1 MKRPINL
8 VCACAATVALA
19 LGGAGIAAAVPV
31 EQLESVTTYDT
42 DSARKGIGAT
52 SSLIDSL
59 IKDTTPV
66 EENIAYAKE
75 TSVLTGIPTKSDLT
89 IQTMKGAELLK
100 IGVPGF
106 KWGEKREL
114 SILKK
119 GSQEVVSNP
128 TSDGV
133 QILWKINKGSGT
145 ESLELKTELP
155 DGSKWGKESDGS
167 ISLQRKATDDFSE
180 VVMKSG
186 VPWAI
191 DATGKKLPTSYIIDG
206 DKVYQHVQ
214 TDGAVFPVV
223 ADPDFAW
230 WGSLAICVAE
240 VASIFVPGAQIIKGA
255 KAAKAIAFLAK
266 SPKLKKII
274 DSLGGL
280 NKAIHTMLGKLQGKK
295 YGEVTERALKKLLEE
310 GKGALFDI
318 LGIGGCYGVYA
329 NW

>member
-1 MKRPINL
+1 MRRPISL
-8 VCACAATVALA
+8 ACAYAAAIALA
-19 LGGAGIAAAVPV
+19 ISGAGVSSAVPV
-31 EQLESVTTYDT
+31 EQLESVTTHDVA
-42 DSARKGIGAT
+42 SARKAIGA
-52 SSLIDSL
+52 SLEWNGSLIE
-59 IKDTTPV
+59 DTAPV
-66 EENIAYAKE
+66 EENISYTKE

-89 IQTMKGAELLK
+89 IQTAKGGELLK
-100 IGVPGF
+100 IDASGF
-106 KWGEKREL
+106 QWGEKREL

-133 QILWKINKGSGT
+133 QILWKINKGSGI

-155 DGSKWGKESDGS
+155 EGSKWVKESDGS
-167 ISLQRKATDDFSE
+167 LSLQRNATDDVSE

-186 VPWAI
+186 IPWAI
-191 DATGKKLPTSYIIDG
+191 DATGKKLPTSYVVDG
-206 DKVYQHVQ
+206 GKIYQHVQ

-266 SPKLKKII
+266 SPKLKKVI

-295 YGEVTERALKKLLEE
+295 YSDVTERALKKLLEE